1 MRPRRRGDRYA
12 FVSGMKK
19 SGTNWVA
26 ALVGS
31 HPRAVV
37 WGELHLELLLDA
49 LRSYAGPG
57 WVQVTAEDVD
67 AAWPQVARAVL
78 ETRRDAHV
86 AQHGRAARPLLFVD
100 HTPGWAALHLGASA
114 RYIHVVRDVRDV
126 VVSDAFHS
134 MRLDEYPPDVAIDQR
149 DHVEAWRTEPT
160 YFSDHPDLLLHPAEV
175 TRLAHTWVDVVGSA
189 LALAS
194 ERPDLVAVV
203 RYEDLHAD
211 VLDVRRSLLRFL
223 GLDPA
228 TAGTELERELRPGF
242 GGRAEDPHGFHRHG
256 VVGDHRTYLSARGGR
271 EIDGIAGDLM
281 RQLGYH

>member
-1 MRPRRRGDRYA
+1 
-12 FVSGMKK
+12 MKK

-26 ALVGS
+26 GLVGS
-31 HPRAVV
+31 HPRAAV

-49 LRSYAGPG
+49 LHSYARPG
-57 WVQVTAEDVD
+57 WVQVTGEDVD

-78 ETRRDAHV
+78 EARRGAHI
-86 AQHGRAARPLLFVD
+86 AEHGRAARPLLLVD
-100 HTPGWAALHLGASA
+100 HTPGWATLHLGDSA

-134 MRLDEYPPDVAIDQR
+134 MRLDEYPPDVAADQR
-149 DHVEAWRTEPT
+149 DHIGAWRTDPS
-160 YFSDHPDLLLHPAEV
+160 YFADHPDLLLHPAEV
-175 TRLAHTWVDVVGSA
+175 TRLARTWVDVVGSA

-194 ERPDLVAVV
+194 ARPELVVVV

-223 GLDPA
+223 RLDPA
-228 TAGTELERELRPGF
+228 IAGTELEPGLRPGF
-242 GGRAEDPHGFHRHG
+242 GGRGEEPHSFHRHG

-271 EIDGIAGDLM
+271 EIDGIAGGLM
-281 RQLGYH
+281 RRLGYR